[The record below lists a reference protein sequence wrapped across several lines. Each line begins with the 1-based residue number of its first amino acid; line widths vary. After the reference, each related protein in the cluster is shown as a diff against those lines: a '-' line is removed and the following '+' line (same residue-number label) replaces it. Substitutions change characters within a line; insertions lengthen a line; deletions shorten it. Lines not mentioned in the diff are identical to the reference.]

1 MSVAVAAGIC
11 HLLQLGMQ
19 HGMLLRLLVAAAVVV
34 VNAGVQIAQTQHGNS
49 SSTRQKLC
57 ATCTAA
63 IHVQQLLA
71 LQLCDLNKY
80 AAPTNLF
87 PNI

>member
-1 MSVAVAAGIC
+1 MSVSVAAGIC

-19 HGMLLRLLVAAAVVV
+19 HGMLLRLLVAVVV
-34 VNAGVQIAQTQHGNS
+34 VNAGVQIAPKQHSNS

-87 PNI
+87 ANI